1 MTGLFRRASL
11 VGTILSVYFYG
22 AVLTG
27 LGYFAPVYFVVGLFC
42 RVYFDGFILPRLFC
56 GRAIL
61 SGLF

>member
-11 VGTILSVYFYG
+11 VGTISSVYFDG

-42 RVYFDGFILPRLFC
+42 RVYFDGFIL

-61 SGLF
+61 L